1 MTNMLNYLITN
12 ARFQAKLSRRL
23 DAVLNGLS
31 LHELLIMHHLAAA
44 PEKLRAAQLADL
56 MGLTPSGVTRL
67 LLPMIKI
74 GLVKRQPDPNDAR
87 SSLIELSRSGRE
99 KLVEGLERLEN
110 FVEDNFPAP
119 QQKKLIALT
128 PTLQDLAQRF

>member
-1 MTNMLNYLITN
+1 MTYMLNYLINN

-23 DAVLNGLS
+23 DTSLNGLS
-31 LHELLIMHHLAAA
+31 LHELLIMDHLDKN

-74 GLVKRQPDPNDAR
+74 GLIKRQPDPNDAR
-87 SSLIELSRSGRE
+87 SSLIEISRAGRE
-99 KLVEGLERLEN
+99 KLNEGRERLEY
-110 FVEDNFPAP
+110 FIEDNFPIA
-119 QQKKLIALT
+119 QQKKLASLT
-128 PTLQDLAQRF
+128 PTLQELAQRL

>member
-1 MTNMLNYLITN
+1 MTTMLNYLSAN
-12 ARFQAKLSRRL
+12 ARFQAKLARRL
-23 DAVLNGLS
+23 DAALNGLS
-31 LHELLIMHHLAAA
+31 LHELLIMEHLAAA

-74 GLVKRQPDPNDAR
+74 GLVKRQPDPHDAR
-87 SSLIELSRSGRE
+87 SSLIELSRAGRE
-99 KLVEGLERLEN
+99 KLAEGLERLKD
-110 FVEDNFPAP
+110 FAEDNFPAP

-128 PTLQDLAQRF
+128 PTLQELAQRL

>member
-1 MTNMLNYLITN
+1 MTTMLTYLSAN
-12 ARFQAKLSRRL
+12 ARFQAKLARRL
-23 DAVLNGLS
+23 DAALNGLS
-31 LHELLIMHHLAAA
+31 LHELLIMQHLVAA

-74 GLVKRQPDPNDAR
+74 GLVKRQPNPHDAR

-99 KLVEGLERLEN
+99 KLSEGLDHLED
-110 FVEDNFPAP
+110 FAEDNFPTP
-119 QQKKLIALT
+119 QQKKLITLT
-128 PTLQDLAQRF
+128 PTLQELAQRL